1 MPQLRLDRTGDVF
14 VLTFQNA
21 DASNMLDDS
30 TLDEFNAHLDTVE
43 AASGNVAL
51 LITADDEKFFSNG
64 INLDYIQSQGGMPF
78 LLNTFVPRLDQ
89 LLQRLARFGCP
100 TLAAI
105 NGHAFGGGALI
116 ASACDFRTMRADRGF
131 LCFPEVDLGLAL
143 SPTMVACVNN
153 LPSEAVRRRLAL
165 TGARIG
171 GEEAARLGLVEAA
184 HAPDA
189 LQPASLAMAA
199 ELAKKNRR
207 AYATIKRS
215 LLGPRWDALLAD

>member
-1 MPQLRLDRTGDVF
+1 MPHLRLDRTGDVF

-21 DASNMLDDS
+21 AGANSLDDG
-30 TLDEFNAHLDTVE
+30 TLDEFNAHLDTVD
-43 AASGNVAL
+43 AADGNVAL
-51 LITADDEKFFSNG
+51 LITANDEKFFSNG
-64 INLDYIQSQGGMPF
+64 INLDYIQSQGGMPY

-89 LLQRLARFGCP
+89 LLQRIARFACP

-116 ASACDFRTMRADRGF
+116 AAACDFRVMRADKGF
-131 LCFPEVDLGLAL
+131 LCFPEVDLGLSL

-153 LPSEAVRRRLAL
+153 LPGEAVRRRLAL

-184 HAPDA
+184 YPAEA
-189 LQPASLAMAA
+189 LPQAALTLAG

-207 AYATIKRS
+207 AYSTIKRS
-215 LLGPRWDALLAD
+215 LLGPRWDALLH